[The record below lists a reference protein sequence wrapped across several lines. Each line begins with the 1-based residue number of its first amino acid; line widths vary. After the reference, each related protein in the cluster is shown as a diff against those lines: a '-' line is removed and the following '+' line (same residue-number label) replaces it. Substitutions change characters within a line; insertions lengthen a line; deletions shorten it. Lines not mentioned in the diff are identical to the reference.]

1 MFRIYVGNLSFRT
14 TTEAL
19 REIFVAHGEVLDV
32 FIGTDRETGRSRGF
46 AFVTMADK
54 EGGTAAITALNGKD
68 FEGRALVVNEAQARA
83 ERAPGSGGSRPPSG
97 GGGFR
102 GGSGGHGGG
111 SGGGGGF
118 RGGSGGGGGFGGGGG
133 GGGFRGGSGGGD
145 RGSRGD
151 RGDRGGPRGG
161 GFGGPPSDEG
171 GSGPKGGRERGD
183 RRSNRDSDDW

>member
-54 EGGTAAITALNGKD
+54 EGGIAAITALNGKD

-111 SGGGGGF
+111 GGGF
-118 RGGSGGGGGFGGGGG
+118 RGGSGSGGGGGFGGGGG

-145 RGSRGD
+145 RGNRGD